1 MATGDSIVESMAQR
15 GGCMSGKEAGERN
28 AILLMGRLLLA
39 ACFLPT
45 AIGRMANISGFAVS
59 LSLKGLPYADALAA
73 IVVLAETFGPLALIF
88 GLAPRT
94 SACALF
100 LATVITTGTM
110 HRFWDFVGAARL
122 AEQAIFV
129 ANLGV
134 LAGLLFYLASG
145 PGAWSG
151 QAWWR
156 AAGEKPK
163 PSAKKKQSRP
173 RSPRPRPAP
182 ARPNPAD
189 EEWADAA

>member
-1 MATGDSIVESMAQR
+1 
-15 GGCMSGKEAGERN
+15 MSGKEAGHRKM
-28 AILLMGRLLLA
+28 ILLMGRLLLA

-45 AIGRMANISGFAVS
+45 AVGRMANISGFAVS

-73 IVVLAETFGPLALIF
+73 IVVLAETFGPLALIL

-94 SACALF
+94 SACALIA
-100 LATVITTGTM
+100 ATVITTGTM

-122 AEQAIFV
+122 AEQGIFV

-134 LAGLLFYLASG
+134 LAGLLFYLATG
-145 PGAWSG
+145 PGAWSW

-163 PSAKKKQSRP
+163 QAARKKPSRP

-182 ARPNPAD
+182 VRPNPAD